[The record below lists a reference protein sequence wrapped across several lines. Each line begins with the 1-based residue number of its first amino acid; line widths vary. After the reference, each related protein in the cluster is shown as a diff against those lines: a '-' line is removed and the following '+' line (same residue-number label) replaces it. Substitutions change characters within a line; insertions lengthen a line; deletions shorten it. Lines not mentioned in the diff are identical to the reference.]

1 MDREGESTMLVE
13 GLEHV
18 LYLMVEVLV
27 PIFELIG
34 LAAVAVTMVK
44 AAVGW
49 LSKREISV
57 ALDEGLSL
65 SLGFLMAA
73 EILKTILIQD
83 LAGAKLVFA
92 IFGLRALMSL
102 LLHYEMKQERAAERE
117 KEESRA
123 NK

>member
-1 MDREGESTMLVE
+1 MLVV
-13 GLEHV
+13 LERI
-18 LYLMVEVLV
+18 LEIMEAYLV

-34 LAAVAVTMVK
+34 LLVVAVTMVK
-44 AAVGW
+44 AVVGW
-49 LSKREISV
+49 LAKREISV
-57 ALDEGLSL
+57 ELDEGLSL

-73 EILKTILIQD
+73 EILKTILIRD

>member
-1 MDREGESTMLVE
+1 MLVE

-44 AAVGW
+44 ATVGW

-57 ALDEGLSL
+57 ELDEGLSL

>member
-1 MDREGESTMLVE
+1 MLEV
-13 GLEHV
+13 LERI
-18 LYLMVEVLV
+18 LEMMVVYLV

-44 AAVGW
+44 ATVGW

-65 SLGFLMAA
+65 SLGFLMGA

-83 LAGAKLVFA
+83 MAGAKLVFA